1 MPLTDGRLESLRAYR
16 PDFAAP
22 DRFDEFWTDTLDEA
36 RALAQPPILAAPD
49 PSFPEL
55 IVQDLTFS
63 GFGGEPIKGWVVRPR
78 ESEHAP
84 KPAVVEFVGYNGGRG
99 LPAERLHW
107 AASGYVHVVMD
118 TRGQGSGWGNGG
130 ATPDPHGSGPAPEGY
145 MTRGID
151 APENYYYRRVFTDAA
166 RLTEDV
172 ASLPFVDA
180 ARIAV
185 TGASQGGG
193 IALAAAALA
202 GDRIAAVMPDVP
214 FLCDFRRSAE
224 STPSAPFTEIVRYLA
239 VHRDHVDMV
248 FRTLAYFDGALMASR
263 ATAPAIFSVALMDD
277 IVLPSSVFAAFNN
290 YGSEDREIEVYA
302 FNGHEGGQLHQW
314 ARQRRWLSERFAAQR
329 GGSSSVAARP

>member
-1 MPLTDGRLESLRAYR
+1 MPLTDGHLEHLRAYR
-16 PDFAAP
+16 PEIPVPDDFDA
-22 DRFDEFWTDTLDEA
+22 FWTDTLSGA
-36 RALAQPPILAAPD
+36 RALAAPPILGPPD

-78 ESEHAP
+78 SSESAAT
-84 KPAVVEFVGYNGGRG
+84 PAVVEFIGYNGGRG

-130 ATPDPHGSGPAPEGY
+130 HTPDPHGSGPAPEGY

-166 RLTEDV
+166 RLIEDV
-172 ASLPFVDA
+172 AALPFVDA
-180 ARIAV
+180 RRIAV
-185 TGASQGGG
+185 AGASQGGG
-193 IALAAAALA
+193 IALAAAGLC

-214 FLCDFRRSAE
+214 FLCDFRHSAE
-224 STPSAPFTEIVRYLA
+224 STPAAPFTEIVRYLA
-239 VHRDHVDMV
+239 VHRSAVESV
-248 FRTLAYFDGALMASR
+248 FRTLSYFDGALMASR

-277 IVLPSSVFAAFNN
+277 IVLPSSVFAAFNS
-290 YGSEDREIEVYA
+290 YGSIDREIEVYA

-314 ARQRRWLSERFAAQR
+314 VRQRRWLAERFPR
-329 GGSSSVAARP
+329 EIARPI